1 MTREEIIAHL
11 ETEINLLLRARDI
24 LASPLAEFIKVAPR
38 KAKVKAAEKVRVAP
52 PAAAAAPVEVPAPV
66 PAAVVE
72 PQPHLVH
79 RVPPRRRMERRQS
92 PDKGARSSAALSG
105 QVPAG
110 PVAVSA
116 VEARKVQERPVV
128 VAPPPA
134 AVELRP
140 EPANER
146 TLGSLIQAFERR
158 SGLSGLETP

>member
-11 ETEINLLLRARDI
+11 ETEINLLLRARDV
-24 LASPLAEFIKVAPR
+24 LASPLAEFVKVAPR
-38 KAKVKAAEKVRVAP
+38 KAKSKSPIKVHTEP
-52 PAAAAAPVEVPAPV
+52 PVAAAPVEIPAP
-66 PAAVVE
+66 PPPVVE
-72 PQPHLVH
+72 PQVH

-92 PDKGARSSAALSG
+92 PDKQARGSAALSG

-116 VEARKVQERPVV
+116 VEARKIQDRPVA
-128 VAPPPA
+128 APAPA

-140 EPANER
+140 EATNER
-146 TLGSLIQAFERR
+146 SLGSLIQAFERR